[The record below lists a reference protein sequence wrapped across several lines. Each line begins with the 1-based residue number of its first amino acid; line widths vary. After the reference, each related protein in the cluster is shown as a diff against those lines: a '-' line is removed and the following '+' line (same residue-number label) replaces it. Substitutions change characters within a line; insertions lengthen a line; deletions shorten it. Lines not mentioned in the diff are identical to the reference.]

1 MEIKNVTVLGAGAMG
16 HGIAQVFATAGFNV
30 VLEDITM
37 EFANKGLAGIKKFLA
52 SGVEKKKMT
61 QADAD
66 AIVARIRLSADLA
79 DAGKDADLIIEAI
92 IEDTKIKQATFK
104 KLDEVCPAHT
114 IFASNTSYQSVTEI
128 SSVTKRP
135 DKFVGMH
142 FFNPPQLMKGLE
154 IVKLDKTAP
163 EIIDQLLAL
172 AKKIGKDAAV
182 CKDAPGFIANRIL
195 QVQRAESLKLYDEAV
210 ASAEDID
217 KAFKAAYGFKMGPIE
232 LADMVGL
239 EICLKGAQTFSDE
252 FKRDVFRPSRALI
265 MKVHGGDYGRKT
277 GQGFYSY
284 KPAPGK

>member
-16 HGIAQVFATAGFNV
+16 HGIAQVFATAGYNV

-37 EFANKGLAGIKKFLA
+37 EFATKGLEGIKKFLA
-52 SGVEKKKMT
+52 GSIEKKRLT
-61 QADAD
+61 QAEAD
-66 AIVARIRLSADLA
+66 AIVGRIRLSADLT
-79 DAGKDADLIIEAI
+79 DAGANADLIIEAI

-128 SSVTKRP
+128 SSITKRP

-154 IVKLDKTAP
+154 IVQIDKTTP
-163 EIIDQLLAL
+163 EIVTQLMAL

-195 QVQRAESLKLYDEAV
+195 QIQRAESLKLYDEAV

-217 KAFKAAYGFKMGPIE
+217 KAFKAAYGFRMGPIE

-239 EICLKGAQTFSDE
+239 EIALKGAQTFYDE
-252 FKRDVFRPSRALI
+252 FKRDLFRPSRALT
-265 MKVHGGDYGRKT
+265 MKVRAGDFGRKT

-284 KPAPGK
+284 KK

>member
-30 VLEDITM
+30 TLEDITM
-37 EFANKGLAGIKKFLA
+37 EFATKGLEGIKKFLA
-52 SGVEKKKMT
+52 GGIEKKRMT
-61 QADAD
+61 QAEAD
-66 AIVARIRLSADLA
+66 AIVGRIRLSADLA
-79 DAGKDADLIIEAI
+79 DAGANADLIIEAI

-135 DKFVGMH
+135 DRFVGMH

-154 IVKLDKTAP
+154 IVQLDKTNP
-163 EIIDQLLAL
+163 EIITTLLAL

-217 KAFKAAYGFKMGPIE
+217 KAFKAAYGFRMGPIE

-239 EICLKGAQTFSDE
+239 EICLKGAQTFHDE

-265 MKVHGGDYGRKT
+265 VKVRAGDYGRKT

-284 KPAPGK
+284 KK